1 MERSI
6 IITGSASGIGAA
18 TARRLAKPGTGIL
31 IHAKDN
37 AKGVAAIR
45 AELEAAGS
53 ETIGVC
59 GDLADASVAEGLVT
73 RAREAFG
80 PIDALIHVAG
90 YPVMGG
96 FAGTMEDA
104 ENCFAAIPFAF
115 YRLVQSCLPDLK
127 IAKRGRVVAVSTHN
141 AHVFRN
147 DYPVYPISGAAKSAL
162 EVMVR
167 ALAVDLGP
175 TGTTVNCVV
184 PGLIRKE
191 HGEPFLSGDQWR
203 EYPRLVPMRRIGEP
217 DEVAAAIAFLAS
229 PDASYITGQVIHVN
243 GGFC

>member
-6 IITGSASGIGAA
+6 VITGSASGIGAA

-31 IHAKDN
+31 IHAREN
-37 AKGVAAIR
+37 ADGIASVR
-45 AELEAAGS
+45 AEIEAAGS
-53 ETIGVC
+53 KTVGVC
-59 GDLADASVAEGLVT
+59 GDLADAGVATEIIA

-80 PIDALIHVAG
+80 RVDALIHVAG
-90 YPVMGG
+90 YPVVGG
-96 FAGTMEDA
+96 FGRETEDA
-104 ENCFAAIPFAF
+104 ESCFEAIPLAF
-115 YRLVQSCLPDLK
+115 YRLVRGCLSDLER
-127 IAKRGRVVAVSTHN
+127 AKQGRVVAVSTHN

-147 DYPVYPISGAAKSAL
+147 DYPVYPISGAAKAAL

-167 ALAVDLGP
+167 ALAVELGP
-175 TGTTVNCVV
+175 TGTTANCVV

-191 HGEPFLSGDQWR
+191 HGQPFLSADQWR
-203 EYPRLVPMRRIGEP
+203 DFPRLVPMCRLGEP

-229 PDASYITGQVIHVN
+229 PEASYITGQVIHVN